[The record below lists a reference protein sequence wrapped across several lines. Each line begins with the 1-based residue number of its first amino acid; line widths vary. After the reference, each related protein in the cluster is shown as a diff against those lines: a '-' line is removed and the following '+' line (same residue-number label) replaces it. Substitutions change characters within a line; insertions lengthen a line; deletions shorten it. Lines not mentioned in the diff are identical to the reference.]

1 MSPFANTRGLKDKRE
16 AEDMQTK
23 PETNA
28 SNSEEVK
35 RWFSLVDAA
44 ALSSTSAL
52 LPVKKF
58 RISFLNSNLNRTL
71 YGFIVFEVA
80 WSHVRGINYFNEL
93 QVLFF
98 PFPSSVNI

>member
-1 MSPFANTRGLKDKRE
+1 MSPFANTRGQKDKRE
-16 AEDMQTK
+16 TEDMQTK
-23 PETNA
+23 AEPNA

-35 RWFSLVDAA
+35 KWFSVIDAA
-44 ALSSTSAL
+44 TLSSTSTI

-80 WSHVRGINYFNEL
+80 WSDVRGINYFNEL
-93 QVLFF
+93 QVPFF
-98 PFPSSVNI
+98 TIPFLY